1 VHLYSKIKAYSF
13 IPSST
18 SVVLQTQR
26 QVSYVEFL
34 VRTRYVVY
42 IFCWCRI
49 SCRCVRMSNLSDM
62 SGLIE
67 KLNNYNYRD
76 WCSYI
81 KSYLQGQDKCWCSV
95 RRRFRISELNAA
107 RMLNSDVSRLS
118 ELNFVWWFTKQ
129 KDLTFIFIFYVWDRC
144 RILNLTN

>member
-1 VHLYSKIKAYSF
+1 MSCVIIIFVHLYSKIKAYSF

-18 SVVLQTQR
+18 SVVLHTQR
-26 QVSYVEFL
+26 HVSYVEFL

-81 KSYLQGQDKCWCSV
+81 KSYLQGQDLWDLVGDDEEPPSNLDEDKC
-95 RRRFRISELNAA
+95 
-107 RMLNSDVSRLS
+107 
-118 ELNFVWWFTKQ
+118 
-129 KDLTFIFIFYVWDRC
+129 
-144 RILNLTN
+144 